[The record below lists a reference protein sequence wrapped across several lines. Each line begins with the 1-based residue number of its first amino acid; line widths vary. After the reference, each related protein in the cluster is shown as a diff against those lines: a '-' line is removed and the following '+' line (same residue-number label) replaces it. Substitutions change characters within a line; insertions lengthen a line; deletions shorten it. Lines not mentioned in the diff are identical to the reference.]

1 MVFFAPRE
9 IKSVYLLDFFSAAN
23 ACDGRVAHSKI
34 ASLILF

>member
-9 IKSVYLLDFFSAAN
+9 IKSVYLLDFLVLLN